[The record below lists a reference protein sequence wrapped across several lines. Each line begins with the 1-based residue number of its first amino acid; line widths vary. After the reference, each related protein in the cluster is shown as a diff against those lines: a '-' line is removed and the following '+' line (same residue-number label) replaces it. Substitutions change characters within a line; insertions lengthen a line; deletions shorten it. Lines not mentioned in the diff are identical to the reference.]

1 MEATSEGDR
10 VRLTVSD
17 DGRGVDLEE
26 VVATA
31 VAREI
36 LAPDEAEQLDQA
48 RALQSAV
55 PARVLHQIPSH
66 GRLGPGIGLDA
77 VAGAVQ
83 ALGGDLWIDSKLGLG
98 TTVTVEVPVAR
109 RGEQVITLRIGQ
121 SVVALP
127 AAPIRSY
134 RRLDPTETLTENG
147 RSFLLID
154 GERMPL
160 RYLTDVAAEAA
171 REPAVVVVGGLSGVM
186 LAVVADGLIG
196 SEEVLMAD
204 RSRRA
209 WSAGR
214 VRRHGCPRRRPAG
227 PGSFRQRIA
236 LNDETARQPPT
247 GLSHGKSIR
256 VLLVDDSRVTREM
269 IRRLLEDAG
278 FAVTPSRDRPRRR
291 EICWRSPSSIV

>member
-1 MEATSEGDR
+1 M
-10 VRLTVSD
+10 
-17 DGRGVDLEE
+17 
-26 VVATA
+26 ATA

-48 RALQSAV
+48 QALQLLCRPGFSTRSQATDV
-55 PARVLHQIPSH
+55 S
-66 GRLGPGIGLDA
+66 GRGIGLDA

-83 ALGGDLWIDSKLGLG
+83 AVGGDLWIDSKLGLG

-109 RGEQVITLRIGQ
+109 RGERVITLRIGQ

-134 RRLDPTETLTENG
+134 RRLDPTETLIENG

-196 SEEVLMAD
+196 SEEVFMRSIPAGSECRPCTTAWLSSQTAG
-204 RSRRA
+204 RSRFF
-209 WSAGR
+209 
-214 VRRHGCPRRRPAG
+214 
-227 PGSFRQRIA
+227 PGNA
-236 LNDETARQPPT
+236 LP
-247 GLSHGKSIR
+247 
-256 VLLVDDSRVTREM
+256 
-269 IRRLLEDAG
+269 
-278 FAVTPSRDRPRRR
+278 
-291 EICWRSPSSIV
+291 